1 MMVSSL
7 LMWFFQDLLQ
17 VFLMGWV
24 LVPDLFFMYM
34 FYKTAALGRKL
45 SGTIWIAFLGG
56 LLWDLR
62 WSGLLGLNAVA
73 YVGALMLAF
82 WLWNLMP
89 KSGRT
94 PLIFVSIMFIGH
106 LSVAVFRMVVLG
118 VTSQH
123 MLHQVVLQQ
132 IYAVVLS
139 FIFGF
144 VLFMRGE
151 KNNAS

>member
-1 MMVSSL
+1 MMVTAL
-7 LMWFFQDLLQ
+7 LMWFFQNLLQ
-17 VFLMGWV
+17 VFFMGWV
-24 LVPDLFFMYM
+24 LMPDLFFMYM
-34 FYKTAALGRKL
+34 FYQTTALGSKL
-45 SGTIWIAFLGG
+45 PGAIWVAFLGG

-62 WSGLLGLNAVA
+62 WSSLLGLNAIA
-73 YVGALMLAF
+73 YVGALMLVF

-94 PLIFVSIMFIGH
+94 PLIFASIMFMGH
-106 LSVAVFRMVVLG
+106 LCVAVFRLVVLG

-132 IYAVVLS
+132 AYAVVLS

-144 VLFMRGE
+144 VFFKRGE
-151 KNNAS
+151 KSNAS